1 MVRVS
6 TSPSLPHDEPVCQD
20 AERARAAGLGS
31 LVGVTWGQWD
41 ESLRGLREH
50 AGTRPHK
57 AVPTLP
63 REVDQQLLDARAIAR
78 GAHPADIIG
87 DEGIDDGARM
97 ESLYDVG
104 RLYARC

>member
-57 AVPTLP
+57 AVTTLP
-63 REVDQQLLDARAIAR
+63 REWKVFMTWAACMPGVD
-78 GAHPADIIG
+78 
-87 DEGIDDGARM
+87 
-97 ESLYDVG
+97 G
-104 RLYARC
+104 RRRTPSGPIFP